1 MAFEFTERMKAIAR
15 GDDPDAI
22 ATPTDPAE
30 TPAVPAVET
39 VADGLAEDKVGVT
52 KSDISD
58 DGEAGTEALSTAG
71 DKEVAPESDST
82 EVAAEKPVESATV
95 TPAVESWRDADIK
108 SLAKSYGFTDDE
120 LNEFGS
126 KAEFN
131 RATRLIDRQL
141 VARRQVAES
150 QAVEKTTAPAVEK
163 PVSLVERMKAK
174 GFDEDSIEIAR
185 QLEENNKQLQDI
197 ATRSQLAESQREFN
211 YFHGIVDGMSEK
223 LFGRATDSAGRPVQ
237 LSEAANENRRKL
249 YEAADMIA
257 EGINAR
263 AQKLGVNPS
272 MPPMHEIVRQAGAMV
287 FAKEILAEERAA
299 FVKQVAAQSKNRRP
313 VAGSRPTAS
322 GGTLQKPTSDD
333 SIESIVAQVKSKWRE
348 RTAA

>member
-1 MAFEFTERMKAIAR
+1 MAVEFTERMKAIAR
-15 GDDPDAI
+15 GDDPDVVAVPD
-22 ATPTDPAE
+22 APAE
-30 TPAVPAVET
+30 ATATSTAEVPPAEVDEQ
-39 VADGLAEDKVGVT
+39 VA
-52 KSDISD
+52 SDS
-58 DGEAGTEALSTAG
+58 GEAGKDALSTAG
-71 DKEVAPESDST
+71 DTEVAPESDSS
-82 EVAAEKPVESATV
+82 EVVAEKPPENHADDSPEK
-95 TPAVESWRDADIK
+95 PAADSWRDADVK

-131 RATRLIDRQL
+131 RATRLVDRQL
-141 VARRQVAES
+141 AVRRQVAEL
-150 QAVEKTTAPAVEK
+150 PAVEK
-163 PVSLVERMKAK
+163 PNATAVEKPASLVERMKAK

-197 ATRSQLAESQREFN
+197 ATRSQHAESQRQFD

-237 LSEAANENRRKL
+237 LSDAANENRRKL

-263 AQKLGVNPS
+263 AQKLGVQPS

-287 FAKEILAEERAA
+287 FAKEMLAEERATL
-299 FVKQVAAQSKNRRP
+299 VKQVAAQSKNRRP

-333 SIESIVAQVKSKWRE
+333 SIESIVARVKSKWQE
-348 RTAA
+348 RSAA